1 MKIEILGAGCAK
13 CKAAY
18 ALIQKVI
25 ADTGAPVEL
34 EKVEDMA
41 RIMQAGIMSTP
52 GIRVNGEMKLVGK
65 VPSRA
70 DIQRWIGGNAVA
82 DKERRDA

>member
-13 CKAAY
+13 CKAAH

-25 ADTGAPVEL
+25 ADTGAPVDL

-41 RIMQAGIMSTP
+41 RIMQAGILSTP

-70 DIQRWIGGNAVA
+70 EVQGWIGQGQG
-82 DKERRDA
+82 RCDA